1 MPPAGLPCGV
11 PRPTPLLAR
20 LIRRLPERLRYPAY
34 YRLLHPLGPDD
45 SALFESAPLAYAP
58 GVQMR
63 LLPGDVAH
71 GPIAALGYYEPELSL
86 RVADAARD
94 GGLMVDVGANAGY
107 FSLLWAA
114 QSPRARVVAFEP
126 APRNV
131 ALLRENV
138 DANGLAD
145 RVDVRALA
153 AGEARGTLA
162 FHLGPDAQ
170 TGWGSFSAYVGGRT
184 LDVPVVRL
192 DEAVD
197 GPIRLL
203 KVDAEG
209 ADAWVLRGA
218 ERLLRDRA
226 IAEVHFEHL
235 KSRARVL
242 GIPDDAGRA
251 FLESVGYRV
260 EAAGPESAAV
270 VDYTARPA

>member
-1 MPPAGLPCGV
+1 MPLPAS
-11 PRPTPLLAR
+11 LLAP
-20 LIRRLPERLRYPAY
+20 LVRRLPERLQYPAY
-34 YRLLHPLGPDD
+34 YRLLYPLGPAD
-45 SALFESAPLAYAP
+45 SGLFESAPLAYAP
-58 GVQMR
+58 DVRMR

-71 GPIAALGYYEPELSL
+71 GPIAALGYYEPDLSR
-86 RVADAARD
+86 RVAAAARD

-114 QSPRARVVAFEP
+114 QAPSARVIAFEP

-138 DANGLAD
+138 ASNGLAD
-145 RVDVRALA
+145 RVDIRPLA
-153 AGEARGTLA
+153 AGEARGTLR

-192 DEAVD
+192 DETVD
-197 GPIRLL
+197 EPIRLL

-209 ADAWVLRGA
+209 ADVWVLRGA
-218 ERLLRDRA
+218 ERLLLDRA

-242 GIPDDAGRA
+242 DIPDDAGRT

-260 EAAGPESAAV
+260 EAGGPESAAV
-270 VDYTARPA
+270 VDYVARPT